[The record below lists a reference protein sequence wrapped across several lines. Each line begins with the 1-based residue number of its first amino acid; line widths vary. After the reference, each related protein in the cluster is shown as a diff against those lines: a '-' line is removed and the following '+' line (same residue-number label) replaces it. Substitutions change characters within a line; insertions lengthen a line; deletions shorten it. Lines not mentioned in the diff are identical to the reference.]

1 MKKCV
6 LPIGRLAGCSLAL
19 GEQQGKVGGAEPNSS
34 DAWDMFR
41 QIQSGSSSLGLR
53 QVRRVVIFVVGMTV
67 LLFGLAL
74 IVLPGPAFLVV
85 PAGLAILGLEFRW
98 ARRWMRRA
106 REMFDTTFSRKRV
119 PAKPETEKR
128 GAVEK
133 IGV

>member
-1 MKKCV
+1 
-6 LPIGRLAGCSLAL
+6 
-19 GEQQGKVGGAEPNSS
+19 
-34 DAWDMFR
+34 MFR